1 MGSVYAPGMASLPN
15 RVSWWL
21 TAVSA
26 GWAGALLAVEWPDPG
41 PLSVGMA
48 AWFGAA
54 TWLVTRWPWLGVALT
69 AGGVLALGLMGLPAE
84 NAAPLGPVLI
94 ALVTIGCLLSPRV
107 SVWAVPA
114 LLAATATAAHW
125 HLPSVIFGLVLL
137 VLPWWFGVLVR
148 GRDARRRRAAEDAR
162 RLSLVNPSARARQ
175 TAATERVEVAA
186 AAFTVIGDAVRQM
199 TESAVVARES
209 LEPTAIDAIHR
220 SGEEAT
226 QRLRTLLVLLREE
239 PHVADPPS
247 DAGPATPHSAPPAV
261 AALLGGAALLAIAA
275 VTDLF
280 EPDRDGLWVAIA
292 AAALSWW
299 AGRADTRRTSL
310 AWLIFAATILAV
322 IAITAPDNLP
332 IQIAMLVLP
341 FGAAVAWSGQH
352 AAEAVHLLE
361 VALRQAQIEA
371 AERIAVSGERLHLSR
386 DLHDA
391 ASHAVGT
398 MMMQANAAGVLR
410 ERDPDGARAAL
421 DAVLDIGREATVELR
436 AISNLPTRPDVP
448 LRTPTHPSGPDD
460 PIDLTHEVIRLV
472 EAARRAGSRVTTD
485 LDLRTDADPADA
497 RLLLRVVREGLA
509 NVERHAPGSEVTV
522 EARVTGNLAL
532 ARVSNGPARPDPR
545 HHSAVMANIGSG
557 LGLRGLRELV
567 DQRHGELSARETGS
581 GFLLC
586 ATLPARHA
594 MTPAVGS

>member
-1 MGSVYAPGMASLPN
+1 MASLPN
-15 RVSWWL
+15 ARLVV
-21 TAVSA
+21 ADRRRAPV
-26 GWAGALLAVEWPDPG
+26 WAGALLALEWPTRG
-41 PLSVGMA
+41 RLSVGMA

-54 TWLVTRWPWLGVALT
+54 TWVVTRWPWLGVALT
-69 AGGVLALGLMGLPAE
+69 AGGVLALGLMGLPSE

-114 LLAATATAAHW
+114 LLAATATAADW

-162 RLSLVNPSARARQ
+162 RLSLVDPSARARQ
-175 TAATERVEVAA
+175 TAATEREEVAA

-226 QRLRTLLVLLREE
+226 QRLRALLVLLREE

-310 AWLIFAATILAV
+310 AWLVFAATILA
-322 IAITAPDNLP
+322 ADRDHRPRQPADPDRDARAPVRRGGR
-332 IQIAMLVLP
+332 LV
-341 FGAAVAWSGQH
+341 GQH

-410 ERDPDGARAAL
+410 ERDPDGAQGRPRRRPRHRSGGHRRAA
-421 DAVLDIGREATVELR
+421 R
-436 AISNLPTRPDVP
+436 
-448 LRTPTHPSGPDD
+448 HQQ
-460 PIDLTHEVIRLV
+460 
-472 EAARRAGSRVTTD
+472 
-485 LDLRTDADPADA
+485 PADA
-497 RLLLRVVREGLA
+497 TGCAAPHAEA
-509 NVERHAPGSEVTV
+509 PER
-522 EARVTGNLAL
+522 AR
-532 ARVSNGPARPDPR
+532 RPDRP
-545 HHSAVMANIGSG
+545 HA
-557 LGLRGLRELV
+557 RGRS
-567 DQRHGELSARETGS
+567 DWSRRPDAPD
-581 GFLLC
+581 
-586 ATLPARHA
+586 PA
-594 MTPAVGS
+594 